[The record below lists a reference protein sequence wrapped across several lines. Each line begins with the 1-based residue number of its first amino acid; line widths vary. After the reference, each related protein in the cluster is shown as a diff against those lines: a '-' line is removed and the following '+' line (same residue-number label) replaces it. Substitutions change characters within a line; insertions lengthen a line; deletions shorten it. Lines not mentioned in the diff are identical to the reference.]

1 MYAKIYYYEN
11 NKILK
16 ESFYI
21 GDPIMKKKSNEADFF
36 KIKVAAYDRLRPDS
50 ISVWFWASL
59 VLSAIM
65 TLIPNYVLTKSGFDG
80 SPFLNMAVDMAK
92 VLLFIQ
98 LGLAIFFTLEP
109 IAYSLQKLQS
119 IIVSI
124 VVIKVSLDMY
134 LFYFTVTETTFGTP
148 DHLTN
153 TGLILMSGGF
163 VFLALSTIRAI
174 NRVKQGELRKEGKG
188 LYNFQTSKGYVSL
201 PIIFAATMIVGAF
214 VSSFSEVGGNLTMIL
229 ILFLCV
235 VLQYGIALAWPE
247 FLLLTYGKFKF
258 ESFIVPKPKRW
269 K

>member
-1 MYAKIYYYEN
+1 MQ
-11 NKILK
+11 
-16 ESFYI
+16 
-21 GDPIMKKKSNEADFF
+21 KKSNEEDFF

-80 SPFLNMAVDMAK
+80 SSYLIMTVDIAK
-92 VLLFIQ
+92 ILLAIQ
-98 LGLAIFFTLEP
+98 LGLAIFFTMEF

-134 LFYFTVTETTFGTP
+134 LFYFTVTETTIGTP
-148 DHLTN
+148 DYLTT
-153 TGLILMSGGF
+153 TGLILMAGGF
-163 VFLALSTIRAI
+163 LFLTISTIRAFK
-174 NRVKQGELRKEGKG
+174 RVKQGELRKEGKG

-201 PIIFAATMIVGAF
+201 PIIFAATMIVGTFAR
-214 VSSFSEVGGNLTMIL
+214 SFSDAAGSFGMFL
-229 ILFLCV
+229 ILLLCV
-235 VLQYGIALAWPE
+235 ALQYGIAMAWPE

-258 ESFIVPKPKRW
+258 NSFIVPKRQRRRG
-269 K
+269 